1 MHCDSLDTSE
11 VMWQSCDA
19 GKRSI
24 GKTKGQKGEGAKMA
38 QSPGTSEPQTC
49 TRVQTHAAA
58 LTKPSARSQLILKV
72 AYKIP
77 MISIRICI
85 FYQQA

>member
-49 TRVQTHAAA
+49 TRVQNACSSTDEAQRT
-58 LTKPSARSQLILKV
+58 LTAHSESGL
-72 AYKIP
+72 
-77 MISIRICI
+77 
-85 FYQQA
+85 